1 MGCPPPGPKPAG
13 PINASET
20 LLVPSHLGPSCSLWG
35 WRSGEIGASE
45 PCGDRGPALPDP
57 QGPVGAGRWGACAMG
72 HICVD
77 VPATYVIM
85 TAGVMGARA
94 GDEATA
100 SPGRMRWGHG
110 EGCWAPSA
118 GFEGVGW
125 IWGAGRCGGAS
136 AERTASLCVGGG
148 EDVGGWELISWS
160 LVSAQSLDASPCLAA
175 SSQPAP
181 APLSLPVAPHL
192 PQIPSCPPGN
202 ATQPPPCPVHRL
214 RAQGE
219 RGGDWGRGEKASVL
233 SLRFHPMLAPA
244 HGCPYQ
250 QARDR
255 AAPPQVTE
263 QVEQNR
269 FSSPPRTLAQAPLGF
284 PCLGWPGA
292 AAGLPARPPAPRVT
306 RCSPCHQPQRPHPH
320 LSSRPPRRAEQGK

>member
-1 MGCPPPGPKPAG
+1 MCGGG
-13 PINASET
+13 TS
-20 LLVPSHLGPSCSLWG
+20 V
-35 WRSGEIGASE
+35 WR
-45 PCGDRGPALPDP
+45 P
-57 QGPVGAGRWGACAMG
+57 
-72 HICVD
+72 VD

-85 TAGVMGARA
+85 TAGVTGARG

-100 SPGRMRWGHG
+100 SPGRMGWGHG

-192 PQIPSCPPGN
+192 PQIPSCPPSR

-214 RAQGE
+214 RAQGGH
-219 RGGDWGRGEKASVL
+219 RGDWGQGGEASVL
-233 SLRFHPMLAPA
+233 SLRFRPTLAPA
-244 HGCPYQ
+244 EGRRATWPSPWMSLQAGQGQGSTPKSQSRWSRTGSPAHPSPP
-250 QARDR
+250 ARD
-255 AAPPQVTE
+255 AG
-263 QVEQNR
+263 
-269 FSSPPRTLAQAPLGF
+269 SGSPGISLPGLA
-284 PCLGWPGA
+284 
-292 AAGLPARPPAPRVT
+292 
-306 RCSPCHQPQRPHPH
+306 
-320 LSSRPPRRAEQGK
+320 